1 MLSLA
6 RKKPKDHD
14 LGKKAIRTTHKVEL
28 EKLHKTPMPKVVG
41 GINHAS

>member
-6 RKKPKDHD
+6 RKKPQDHEF
-14 LGKKAIRTTHKVEL
+14 GIQAIRTTHKVEL